1 MHPVKAVPTRC
12 NPFVHG
18 EKPQK
23 THSSIKPTKTQKK
36 PTGLGF
42 LKNGFFKTLLCD
54 FAAHNSM
61 DVLSTAIY
69 YVDREL
75 LVVPF
80 SPAQSQRISQYFNDL
95 MRENDNALPTTGP
108 SVELSTLSPP
118 RPLLIS
124 SQSADSVV
132 VTSEFLLLSY
142 NSVFGSIDVDSQ
154 GLEVLAEDASMQFLA
169 VQHS

>member
-1 MHPVKAVPTRC
+1 
-12 NPFVHG
+12 
-18 EKPQK
+18 
-23 THSSIKPTKTQKK
+23 
-36 PTGLGF
+36 
-42 LKNGFFKTLLCD
+42 
-54 FAAHNSM
+54 M